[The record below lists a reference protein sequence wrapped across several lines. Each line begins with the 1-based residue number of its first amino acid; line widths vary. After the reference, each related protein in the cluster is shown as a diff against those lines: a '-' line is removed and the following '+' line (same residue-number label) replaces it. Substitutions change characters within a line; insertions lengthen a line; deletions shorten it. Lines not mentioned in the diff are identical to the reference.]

1 MHPYATPSHLPLGNS
16 ATDLQSRSDSA
27 LDGCGEQAC
36 NRVRR
41 LPLSIYLPVT

>member
-1 MHPYATPSHLPLGNS
+1 MHPYATPSHLPLD
-16 ATDLQSRSDSA
+16 ALDLQSRSDSA

-36 NRVRR
+36 NGVRR